1 MKRTLSLILI
11 LTMLLSL
18 AACGSKDAAPTDDDN
33 APSQEQ
39 GSGDAQPGGTTGT
52 PDEPEQPEQTQPT
65 EQEPADSKP
74 EQTQPADNSKPK
86 QEPVG
91 EPEKEPAKQPEQKP
105 EPKPAEKPAEGTSAE
120 PPTETPKP
128 ETPAE
133 DKPAAAVDDA
143 LTILNAIWNTY
154 SDEEKFPAAGGD
166 SEHAVD
172 GAPGSFDVS
181 NADSLSYQL
190 TFPADDA
197 SLIDSAA
204 SLVHMMNLNTFT
216 CGAFMSPTRTT
227 SPGSRTTCARPFRPS
242 TGCAASRISW
252 SSSQS
257 GRVYFPCTET
267 RSWSTPSAISS
278 WRAILPLPPSM
289 TRPST
294 HKTAEK
300 KRGMPRIL
308 LFFFRLRAGRFSYKI
323 WSEHIAARRKRHA
336 EAKVEAEH
344 HLHIRAAAG
353 EPAADLP
360 LRADHR
366 GRPDGLRKDHRG
378 ELVSGGARKGRAAAR
393 RPHQRVFRQS
403 CDLLAE
409 RAGRLCRAASTCCG
423 SMPVPRTPP
432 AAGCW
437 RTISARSCR
446 GKRPAI
452 CSPTIF
458 TCLQTRVTAF
468 LCSLAAAARHVT

>member
-33 APSQEQ
+33 APPQEQ
-39 GSGDAQPGGTTGT
+39 GSGDPQPGGTTGT

-65 EQEPADSKP
+65 EQEPTDNSKP
-74 EQTQPADNSKPK
+74 EQEPA
-86 QEPVG
+86 G

-172 GAPGSFDVS
+172 GAPGSFDTS
-181 NADSLSYQL
+181 NADSLSYLL

-216 CGAFMSPTRTT
+216 CGAFHVADANNVARLADDLRTT
-227 SPGSRTTCARPFRPS
+227 IQDKRWMCGFPDKLVIVTVGQSVFSVYGNEELVNTFRDKLL
-242 TGCAASRISW
+242 AS
-252 SSSQS
+252 
-257 GRVYFPCTET
+257 YPT
-267 RSWSTPSAISS
+267 
-278 WRAILPLPPSM
+278 
-289 TRPST
+289 
-294 HKTAEK
+294 
-300 KRGMPRIL
+300 
-308 LFFFRLRAGRFSYKI
+308 
-323 WSEHIAARRKRHA
+323 
-336 EAKVEAEH
+336 
-344 HLHIRAAAG
+344 AAAVYD
-353 EPAADLP
+353 E
-360 LRADHR
+360 
-366 GRPDGLRKDHRG
+366 
-378 ELVSGGARKGRAAAR
+378 
-393 RPHQRVFRQS
+393 
-403 CDLLAE
+403 
-409 RAGRLCRAASTCCG
+409 
-423 SMPVPRTPP
+423 
-432 AAGCW
+432 
-437 RTISARSCR
+437 
-446 GKRPAI
+446 AI
-452 CSPTIF
+452 N
-458 TCLQTRVTAF
+458 A
-468 LCSLAAAARHVT
+468 

>member
-33 APSQEQ
+33 ASSQEQ
-39 GSGDAQPGGTTGT
+39 GGGEEQSGGTTGT

-74 EQTQPADNSKPK
+74 EQTQPTEQEPADSKPEQTQPADNSKPK
-86 QEPVG
+86 QEPAG

-181 NADSLSYQL
+181 NADNLSYLL

-216 CGAFMSPTRTT
+216 CGAFHVADANNVARLADDLRTT
-227 SPGSRTTCARPFRPS
+227 IQAKHWMCGFPDKLVIVTVGQSVFSVYGNEELVNTFRDKLL
-242 TGCAASRISW
+242 AS
-252 SSSQS
+252 
-257 GRVYFPCTET
+257 YPT
-267 RSWSTPSAISS
+267 
-278 WRAILPLPPSM
+278 
-289 TRPST
+289 
-294 HKTAEK
+294 
-300 KRGMPRIL
+300 
-308 LFFFRLRAGRFSYKI
+308 
-323 WSEHIAARRKRHA
+323 
-336 EAKVEAEH
+336 
-344 HLHIRAAAG
+344 AAAVYD
-353 EPAADLP
+353 E
-360 LRADHR
+360 
-366 GRPDGLRKDHRG
+366 
-378 ELVSGGARKGRAAAR
+378 
-393 RPHQRVFRQS
+393 
-403 CDLLAE
+403 
-409 RAGRLCRAASTCCG
+409 
-423 SMPVPRTPP
+423 
-432 AAGCW
+432 
-437 RTISARSCR
+437 
-446 GKRPAI
+446 AI
-452 CSPTIF
+452 N
-458 TCLQTRVTAF
+458 A
-468 LCSLAAAARHVT
+468 

>member
-39 GSGDAQPGGTTGT
+39 GGGEEQSGGTTGT

-74 EQTQPADNSKPK
+74 EQ
-86 QEPVG
+86 
-91 EPEKEPAKQPEQKP
+91 EPARQPEQKP

-181 NADSLSYQL
+181 NADSLSYLL

-216 CGAFMSPTRTT
+216 CGAFHVADANNVARLADDLRTT
-227 SPGSRTTCARPFRPS
+227 IQAKHWMCGFPDKLVIVTVG
-242 TGCAASRISW
+242 
-252 SSSQS
+252 QS
-257 GRVYFPCTET
+257 VLSVYGNE
-267 RSWSTPSAISS
+267 
-278 WRAILPLPPSM
+278 
-289 TRPST
+289 
-294 HKTAEK
+294 
-300 KRGMPRIL
+300 
-308 LFFFRLRAGRFSYKI
+308 
-323 WSEHIAARRKRHA
+323 
-336 EAKVEAEH
+336 
-344 HLHIRAAAG
+344 
-353 EPAADLP
+353 
-360 LRADHR
+360 
-366 GRPDGLRKDHRG
+366 
-378 ELVSGGARKGRAAAR
+378 ELVNT
-393 RPHQRVFRQS
+393 FR
-403 CDLLAE
+403 DKLLASYS
-409 RAGRLCRAASTCCG
+409 AATA
-423 SMPVPRTPP
+423 VYDE
-432 AAGCW
+432 
-437 RTISARSCR
+437 
-446 GKRPAI
+446 AI
-452 CSPTIF
+452 N
-458 TCLQTRVTAF
+458 A
-468 LCSLAAAARHVT
+468 

>member
-39 GSGDAQPGGTTGT
+39 GSGDPQSGGTTET
-52 PDEPEQPEQTQPT
+52 PDEPEQPEQTQPAEQEPT
-65 EQEPADSKP
+65 DNSKPEQEPA
-74 EQTQPADNSKPK
+74 
-86 QEPVG
+86 G
-91 EPEKEPAKQPEQKP
+91 EPEKEPARQPEQKP

-216 CGAFMSPTRTT
+216 CGAFHVADANNVARLADDLRTT
-227 SPGSRTTCARPFRPS
+227 IQAKRWMCGFPDKLVIVTVG
-242 TGCAASRISW
+242 
-252 SSSQS
+252 QS
-257 GRVYFPCTET
+257 VLSVYGNE
-267 RSWSTPSAISS
+267 
-278 WRAILPLPPSM
+278 
-289 TRPST
+289 
-294 HKTAEK
+294 
-300 KRGMPRIL
+300 
-308 LFFFRLRAGRFSYKI
+308 
-323 WSEHIAARRKRHA
+323 
-336 EAKVEAEH
+336 
-344 HLHIRAAAG
+344 
-353 EPAADLP
+353 
-360 LRADHR
+360 
-366 GRPDGLRKDHRG
+366 
-378 ELVSGGARKGRAAAR
+378 ELVNTFRDKLLTSYSAATA
-393 RPHQRVFRQS
+393 VY
-403 CDLLAE
+403 DE
-409 RAGRLCRAASTCCG
+409 
-423 SMPVPRTPP
+423 
-432 AAGCW
+432 
-437 RTISARSCR
+437 
-446 GKRPAI
+446 AI
-452 CSPTIF
+452 N
-458 TCLQTRVTAF
+458 A
-468 LCSLAAAARHVT
+468 

>member
-33 APSQEQ
+33 VPPQEQ
-39 GSGDAQPGGTTGT
+39 GSGEEQSGGTIGT
-52 PDEPEQPEQTQPT
+52 PDEPEQPEQTLPT

-74 EQTQPADNSKPK
+74 EQTQPAE
-86 QEPVG
+86 QEPAK
-91 EPEKEPAKQPEQKP
+91 EPEKQPEQKP

-181 NADSLSYQL
+181 NADSLSYLL

-216 CGAFMSPTRTT
+216 CGAFHVADANNVARLADDLRTT
-227 SPGSRTTCARPFRPS
+227 IQAKRWMCGFPDKLVIVTVG
-242 TGCAASRISW
+242 
-252 SSSQS
+252 QS
-257 GRVYFPCTET
+257 VLSVYGNE
-267 RSWSTPSAISS
+267 
-278 WRAILPLPPSM
+278 
-289 TRPST
+289 
-294 HKTAEK
+294 
-300 KRGMPRIL
+300 
-308 LFFFRLRAGRFSYKI
+308 
-323 WSEHIAARRKRHA
+323 
-336 EAKVEAEH
+336 
-344 HLHIRAAAG
+344 
-353 EPAADLP
+353 
-360 LRADHR
+360 
-366 GRPDGLRKDHRG
+366 
-378 ELVSGGARKGRAAAR
+378 ELVNT
-393 RPHQRVFRQS
+393 FR
-403 CDLLAE
+403 DKLLT
-409 RAGRLCRAASTCCG
+409 SY
-423 SMPVPRTPP
+423 S
-432 AAGCW
+432 
-437 RTISARSCR
+437 
-446 GKRPAI
+446 
-452 CSPTIF
+452 
-458 TCLQTRVTAF
+458 
-468 LCSLAAAARHVT
+468 AAAAVYDEAINA

>member
-18 AACGSKDAAPTDDDN
+18 AACGSKDAAPADDGN

-39 GSGDAQPGGTTGT
+39 GGGEEQSGGTTET

-65 EQEPADSKP
+65 EQEPTDNSKP

-86 QEPVG
+86 QEPAG

-172 GAPGSFDVS
+172 GAPGSFDAS
-181 NADSLSYQL
+181 NADNLSYLL

-216 CGAFMSPTRTT
+216 CGAFHVADANNVARLADDLRTT
-227 SPGSRTTCARPFRPS
+227 IQAKHWMCGFPDKLVIVTVGQSVFSVYGNEELVNTFRDKLL
-242 TGCAASRISW
+242 AS
-252 SSSQS
+252 
-257 GRVYFPCTET
+257 YPT
-267 RSWSTPSAISS
+267 
-278 WRAILPLPPSM
+278 
-289 TRPST
+289 
-294 HKTAEK
+294 
-300 KRGMPRIL
+300 
-308 LFFFRLRAGRFSYKI
+308 
-323 WSEHIAARRKRHA
+323 
-336 EAKVEAEH
+336 
-344 HLHIRAAAG
+344 AAAVYD
-353 EPAADLP
+353 E
-360 LRADHR
+360 
-366 GRPDGLRKDHRG
+366 
-378 ELVSGGARKGRAAAR
+378 
-393 RPHQRVFRQS
+393 
-403 CDLLAE
+403 
-409 RAGRLCRAASTCCG
+409 
-423 SMPVPRTPP
+423 
-432 AAGCW
+432 
-437 RTISARSCR
+437 
-446 GKRPAI
+446 AI
-452 CSPTIF
+452 N
-458 TCLQTRVTAF
+458 A
-468 LCSLAAAARHVT
+468 